1 MDKGKINQKES
12 SNENLIQNENNSVN
26 LFGLREIKEN
36 EEDKKKEELEKEEEK
51 KKEEEYRKD
60 MSDYKQAFSSE
71 LKKST
76 GKHDGIVLEQEEG
89 NDILAGIS
97 SIKRERDSNSHSSE
111 SK

>member
-1 MDKGKINQKES
+1 
-12 SNENLIQNENNSVN
+12 
-26 LFGLREIKEN
+26 
-36 EEDKKKEELEKEEEK
+36 
-51 KKEEEYRKD
+51 

>member
-51 KKEEEYRKD
+51 KK
-60 MSDYKQAFSSE
+60 
-71 LKKST
+71 KKNT
-76 GKHDGIVLEQEEG
+76 EKICLII
-89 NDILAGIS
+89 NKLFPA
-97 SIKRERDSNSHSSE
+97 N
-111 SK
+111 